1 MPEATLL
8 PGYLIVGPD
17 EVKRDTA
24 VARLR
29 KRLEASGMAD
39 FNFDRRDMTKEQ
51 DPDEVLAS
59 LNTLPMGADFRLVVL
74 DGCDRL
80 PKATS

>member
-29 KRLEASGMAD
+29 KRRFPPRRARWMRPAAQGYERGARLIFLE
-39 FNFDRRDMTKEQ
+39 
-51 DPDEVLAS
+51 S
-59 LNTLPMGADFRLVVL
+59 LNRY
-74 DGCDRL
+74 RL
-80 PKATS
+80 PGDRSLSCEEHAAL

>member
-1 MPEATLL
+1 MVQTSLMEVSMPEATLL

-39 FNFDRRDMTKEQ
+39 FNFACVRR
-51 DPDEVLAS
+51 
-59 LNTLPMGADFRLVVL
+59 
-74 DGCDRL
+74 
-80 PKATS
+80 

>member
-1 MPEATLL
+1 MVQTSLLEVSMPEATLL
-8 PGYLIVGPD
+8 PGYLIVGLD

-39 FNFDRRDMTKEQ
+39 FNFEGH
-51 DPDEVLAS
+51 DE
-59 LNTLPMGADFRLVVL
+59 GAGSR
-74 DGCDRL
+74 
-80 PKATS
+80 